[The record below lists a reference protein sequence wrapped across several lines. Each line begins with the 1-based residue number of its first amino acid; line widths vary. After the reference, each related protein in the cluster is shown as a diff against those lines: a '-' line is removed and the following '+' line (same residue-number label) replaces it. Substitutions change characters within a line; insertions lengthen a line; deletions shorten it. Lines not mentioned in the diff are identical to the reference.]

1 MKVEISET
9 GSRGSAI
16 ALEYD
21 RKIGEMTFS
30 KANEHLMIIDHTE
43 VDPAFGG
50 RGVGQAMLMAL
61 VSMAREKNI
70 KIIPLCPFANAQFKK
85 QTDIQDV
92 LK

>member
-1 MKVEISET
+1 MKIEIRET
-9 GSRGSAI
+9 GNKGSAI

-21 RKIGEMTFS
+21 RKVGEMTYS
-30 KANEHLMIIDHTE
+30 KADEHLMIIDHTE

-50 RGVGQAMLMAL
+50 KGLGQELLMTL
-61 VSMAREKNI
+61 VNMAREKKI

-85 QTDIQDV
+85 QKDIQDV